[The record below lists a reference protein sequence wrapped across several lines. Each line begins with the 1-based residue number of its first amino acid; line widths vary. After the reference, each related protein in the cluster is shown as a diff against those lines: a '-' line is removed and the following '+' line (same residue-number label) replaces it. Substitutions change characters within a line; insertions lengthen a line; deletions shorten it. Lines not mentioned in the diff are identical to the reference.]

1 MIAEESKNFRLVG
14 HDSSAGW
21 GKGMHI
27 VEYTG

>member
-1 MIAEESKNFRLVG
+1 MIAEESKNFRLLG
-14 HDSSAGW
+14 HGPSAGW